1 MALRCHRAM
10 QPTSDGLRIGGA
22 HQRGNKK
29 SVMENNKDSRLIY
42 AAAAILSLS
51 YLELGNW

>member
-1 MALRCHRAM
+1 M